1 MNKYPELFFV
11 GNFNGWYLVVYASES
26 CSSSNVH
33 LPGRFSPL
41 WQGHEGKFSVY
52 VHASKSKPVHV
63 SRYFV
68 NRDIRSGQ
76 VHIVLLL
83 FSFLSFVNCILS
95 YVWVYMFCYG
105 NHTLNSHICKPLE
118 MPLFCFGNLNRSIKI
133 YCTFSC

>member
-1 MNKYPELFFV
+1 L
-11 GNFNGWYLVVYASES
+11 YLVVHASES

-95 YVWVYMFCYG
+95 YVWVYMFCYR
-105 NHTLNSHICKPLE
+105 NHTLNMCHFPFLLNLWISSFDRRKIEYYCWLEKLICIDL
-118 MPLFCFGNLNRSIKI
+118 MNGFWCIMF
-133 YCTFSC
+133 